1 MQRKKTNWRFLIV
14 HKSDKGNPARKKKSH
29 GNPYRTAPAGRKAGR
44 SLYRHDAGHSVS
56 GPGAAERYGLDHP
69 PCRRRHL
76 FSPKRL
82 SSRAG
87 LCGSRRVGRR
97 PVRRRPYYLS
107 AQNTRKGN
115 RHRTPEKSQLWNDG
129 LCRTGGGRY
138 RHIANRDIYGRF
150 ARACVDRYRRPFEL
164 RFGIA
169 DLLLVQKGDFFT
181 ECNNSPCIH
190 KYSYIKAPAVRNEN
204 RTAGAFV
211 MRYSARERSVPKC
224 AVSCPARTGQAG
236 LFSAS
241 TQPLCGSTHNTPPLP
256 RAL

>member
-1 MQRKKTNWRFLIV
+1 MTLKFAEDCDITKKTNWRFLIV

-69 PCRRRHL
+69 PCRRRHI

-115 RHRTPEKSQLWNDG
+115 RHRTPENLSFGMTACAG
-129 LCRTGGGRY
+129 L
-138 RHIANRDIYGRF
+138 
-150 ARACVDRYRRPFEL
+150 
-164 RFGIA
+164 
-169 DLLLVQKGDFFT
+169 
-181 ECNNSPCIH
+181 
-190 KYSYIKAPAVRNEN
+190 
-204 RTAGAFV
+204 AGAV
-211 MRYSARERSVPKC
+211 IGILQIVIYTGAS
-224 AVSCPARTGQAG
+224 PAPVWIVIGG
-236 LFSAS
+236 LLNFAS
-241 TQPLCGSTHNTPPLP
+241 GLP
-256 RAL
+256 IYCSFKKGIFYGVQ